1 MADDLERLEAALS
14 NAREDDCGND
24 ELCRDAAAEI
34 VRLRVRA
41 EVAVTLR
48 DDAIRERNEARARV
62 EAAEAE
68 RDRLRQRAHEAL
80 ALERNRA
87 RAFAARYDSAVHRED

>member
-1 MADDLERLEAALS
+1 VTEIDTSRERIERLRNIGCADYLHEAL
-14 NAREDDCGND
+14 
-24 ELCRDAAAEI
+24 L
-34 VRLRVRA
+34 
-41 EVAVTLR
+41 
-48 DDAIRERNEARARV
+48 ARA

-87 RAFAARYDSAVHRED
+87 RAFAAGYDSVARRED